1 MEFKQ
6 LRYFLTILQAGSF
19 SQAAKR
25 LHIAQPPLSRQI
37 KNLETELHV
46 QLFNRSTNGVQA
58 TAAGK
63 LLQTYAEELLQ
74 LKQQAEQQIRYMGTT
89 LTGRLRL
96 GMISSAAGVLPTKL
110 AQLSDYYPD
119 IQLDIQEGNT
129 YQLIEKLNHHTLDI
143 AIVRT
148 PFVAP
153 GLCRQKLRI
162 EKMVAVAPHKY
173 AQTLPPTLTLADLE
187 ALPLIIY
194 RRFTD
199 VFEQTFYEKNVRP
212 FIACYC
218 DDARTAIQ
226 WANTKIGVA
235 LVPESVAHAYLGAGM
250 QIHPINYAGW
260 RTQVDLIWT
269 PLKDSEP
276 LLQKFIT
283 FMTQ

>member
-1 MEFKQ
+1 MFSLEFKQ

-153 GLCRQKLRI
+153 GLCRQNSGSKKWWLLHRI
-162 EKMVAVAPHKY
+162 NTHRHFH
-173 AQTLPPTLTLADLE
+173 PP
-187 ALPLIIY
+187 
-194 RRFTD
+194 
-199 VFEQTFYEKNVRP
+199 
-212 FIACYC
+212 
-218 DDARTAIQ
+218 
-226 WANTKIGVA
+226 
-235 LVPESVAHAYLGAGM
+235 
-250 QIHPINYAGW
+250 
-260 RTQVDLIWT
+260 
-269 PLKDSEP
+269 
-276 LLQKFIT
+276 
-283 FMTQ
+283 